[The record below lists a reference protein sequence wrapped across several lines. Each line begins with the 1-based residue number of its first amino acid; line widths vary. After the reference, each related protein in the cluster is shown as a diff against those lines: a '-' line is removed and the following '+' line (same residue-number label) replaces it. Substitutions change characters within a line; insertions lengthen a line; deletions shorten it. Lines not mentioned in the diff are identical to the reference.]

1 MNKRPNRFNAVSPFL
16 AAVAVLSV
24 CVLATSCGG
33 GSAPSSTAT
42 SLSPSVTS
50 TPPTSTQPPPTAQF
64 TSLHDGSRVSYNQ
77 QVTGTVSGIPAGTYT
92 WLVVEPS
99 LTPGYYWPQTGPL
112 NPEVNGQFR
121 ALTYIGQSATQNS
134 GEEFTLMIV
143 QASPDASQRFHEF
156 IIKAPGT
163 GLQGLPDGTNI

>member
-1 MNKRPNRFNAVSPFL
+1 MRAGNLLRGRVRAELDSDVAITERDQHATHL
-16 AAVAVLSV
+16 HTAA
-24 CVLATSCGG
+24 
-33 GSAPSSTAT
+33 
-42 SLSPSVTS
+42 
-50 TPPTSTQPPPTAQF
+50 PTAQF

-143 QASPDASQRFHEF
+143 QASRTPASGFTNSSLKRRARAFRGF
-156 IIKAPGT
+156 PMAP
-163 GLQGLPDGTNI
+163 IS